1 LHPGMERV
9 LLSKDEIEDRVKE
22 LARAISEDYQGKEL
36 LLVGILKGAA
46 VFLADLMRHM
56 SIDVRIDF
64 MAVSSYGA
72 SSKSTGVVRILKDL
86 EQSIEGR
93 HVLVVEDIVDT
104 GLTLNYLLEIL
115 RARDPASVRICALLD
130 KPSRREIEVP
140 VDYKGFAIPDEFVVG
155 YGLDFNEKYR
165 HLPDI
170 YVLKKEVY
178 QG

>member
-1 LHPGMERV
+1 MHPGMERV